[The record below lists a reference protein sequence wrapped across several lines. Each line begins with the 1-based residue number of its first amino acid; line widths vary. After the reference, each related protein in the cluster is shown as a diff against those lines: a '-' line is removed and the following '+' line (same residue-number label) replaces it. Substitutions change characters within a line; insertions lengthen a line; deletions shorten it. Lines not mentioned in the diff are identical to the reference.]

1 MATPK
6 SHALMKVHM
15 TCLGEKKLF
24 FWTNVGKP
32 PNKDEMTGTS
42 GNRWTLSL
50 WTGGYE
56 GRESWHWRMQTH
68 PLPGREH
75 GSGTSGCGST
85 GKHDTGRWSLFKIK
99 VSPGFLFSQKQA
111 DLCEFKASLVHR
123 VSSRTARA
131 TQRNPISKKNK
142 QTKTKRNNNN
152 NKKISVLVPMGQE
165 YS

>member
-1 MATPK
+1 MITCYRGLIMATPK
-6 SHALMKVHM
+6 SHPLMKVHV

-75 GSGTSGCGST
+75 GSGTSGCGSM
-85 GKHDTGRWSLFKIK
+85 GKYDTGRWSLFKIK
-99 VSPGFLFSQKQA
+99 VFPGKHLRIGEA
-111 DLCEFKASLVHR
+111 GR
-123 VSSRTARA
+123 VVRGTTVFARGAMVSIPA
-131 TQRNPISKKNK
+131 TKN
-142 QTKTKRNNNN
+142 
-152 NKKISVLVPMGQE
+152 SVLGHRWAHL
-165 YS
+165 